1 MTGANPLEL
10 CMLHLR
16 EDYIYQ
22 FKEADRVKSLAS
34 QDVPEIF
41 NYVAN
46 PSENKLEA
54 LIHGIVAVL
63 PKAMELLRRH
73 GREQN
78 EHWST

>member
-1 MTGANPLEL
+1 
-10 CMLHLR
+10 LHASFERGLR
-16 EDYIYQ
+16 LPVQ
-22 FKEADRVKSLAS
+22 RGAS

-41 NYVAN
+41 NDVAN

-54 LIHGIVAVL
+54 FSHGAVAVL

-78 EHWST
+78 EHWSRSQSRAIPWNFHG